1 MSGMRSVEV
10 SGADIE
16 SAIAKGLKQLD
27 VSRENVIVDVLDE
40 PSRGLLGIGAR
51 MARVRLTTAVAPR
64 SEREEFVPSAEKPQ
78 TASSS
83 VDNTSVE
90 TAASESES
98 SVVAEAFET
107 PYEPY
112 ADHDAYNAD
121 DEDDEGDLGSGAREI
136 VTDEEQL
143 DDDVQIGKAKLEEIL
158 RLMNIDAEVDIER
171 AKRDVVTNRAP
182 WVLHIHGDDLGVL
195 IGHRGKTLSALQY
208 ITRLVSS
215 RDTQQRPDFIID
227 IEDYKTRR
235 QESLERM
242 AYRLAADA
250 IRRHRTVKMEP
261 MPPHE
266 RRIIHMAL
274 RDNPEIETVSEG
286 EGSHRRVMII
296 PRD

>member
-16 SAIAKGLKQLD
+16 SAIAEGLKQLD
-27 VSRENVIVDVLDE
+27 VSRENVIVDILDE

-64 SEREEFVPSAEKPQ
+64 SEREEFVSSAEAAEQEAATVSQPQPSAHDE
-78 TASSS
+78 A
-83 VDNTSVE
+83 
-90 TAASESES
+90 AASDDNDQEYDQYD
-98 SVVAEAFET
+98 V
-107 PYEPY
+107 
-112 ADHDAYNAD
+112 YNAAN
-121 DEDDEGDLGSGAREI
+121 EDDEGDIGGKVREV
-136 VTDEEQL
+136 VTDVNEL
-143 DDDVQIGKAKLEEIL
+143 DDDVQVGKAKLVEIL
-158 RLMNIDAEVDIER
+158 RLMNIEAEVDIER
-171 AKRDVVTNRAP
+171 ATPDVVTQRAP

-208 ITRLVSS
+208 ITRLVAS
-215 RDTQQRPDFIID
+215 RDVQQRADFIID

-274 RDNPEIETVSEG
+274 RDNPQIETVSEG

-296 PRD
+296 PRN

>member
-16 SAIAKGLKQLD
+16 SAIADGLKQLD
-27 VSRENVIVDVLDE
+27 VSRENVIVDILEE

-51 MARVRLTTAVAPR
+51 MARVRLTTAVAPF
-64 SEREEFVPSAEKPQ
+64 SEREEFVPSSQ
-78 TASSS
+78 Q
-83 VDNTSVE
+83 
-90 TAASESES
+90 
-98 SVVAEAFET
+98 VAE
-107 PYEPY
+107 PEPAPSTAVPRERDAAAMY
-112 ADHDAYNAD
+112 DAY
-121 DEDDEGDLGSGAREI
+121 EDDDDDDADGFATIREV
-136 VTDEEQL
+136 VTDEGEI
-143 DDDVQIGKAKLEEIL
+143 DVDVRIGKTKLEDIL
-158 RLMNIDAEVDIER
+158 RLMNIKAEVDVER
-171 AKRDVVTNRAP
+171 ASPDVVTNRAP

-208 ITRLVSS
+208 ITRLVAS
-215 RDTQQRPDFIID
+215 RDMQQRPDFIID

-242 AYRLAADA
+242 AFRLADDA

-274 RDNPEIETVSEG
+274 RNNPKIETVSEG
-286 EGSHRRVMII
+286 QGSDRHVMII
-296 PRD
+296 PRNN